1 MELLVRCQPLLSSI
15 KSQFDRKVV
24 AKKSQATGSYA
35 APNVNDA
42 GGLSFGDLA

>member
-1 MELLVRCQPLLSSI
+1 MEMLVRCQPLLSAI

-24 AKKSQATGSYA
+24 QKSQATGSYA
-35 APNVNDA
+35 AANVNDA